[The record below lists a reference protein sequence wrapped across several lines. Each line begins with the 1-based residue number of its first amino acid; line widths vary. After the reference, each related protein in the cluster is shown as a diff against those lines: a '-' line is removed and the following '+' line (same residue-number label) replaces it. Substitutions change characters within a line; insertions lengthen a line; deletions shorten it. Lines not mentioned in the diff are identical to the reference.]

1 MSNAPASIGANSRS
15 PFAGCVILIAAMLV
29 MVFLVV
35 FSTWGLF
42 RQYNEIVKF
51 TASDPLPVE
60 VTPLEAHEAEANLLA
75 EKLEK
80 FRQELT
86 GDQAAQLDLT
96 PAELNLAIAAYE
108 PFLELRNT
116 FRVLAIEG
124 DTLKIAISFKLNGK
138 PRLAR
143 AGESGWMTSD
153 PRYLNATLLAKPQLL
168 GKEIVL
174 QLTAIEVPNA
184 IVPVEFRD
192 QMSPY
197 RITERYLTH
206 PVIGPLMAK
215 LTAVQVTNGTLILKR
230 NPDEVPGDRISAA
243 QVDSASARLFKL
255 LGLIACV
262 FLLGVGILIFVGLRA
277 KARRG

>member
-1 MSNAPASIGANSRS
+1 
-15 PFAGCVILIAAMLV
+15 

-51 TASDPLPVE
+51 TGSDPVPVE
-60 VTPLEAHEAEANLLA
+60 VTPLEAHEAEANSLA

-80 FRQELT
+80 FRQELA
-86 GDQAAQLDLT
+86 GDQVAQLALT
-96 PAELNLAIAAYE
+96 PPELNLAITAYE
-108 PFLELRNT
+108 PFVELRNT

-153 PRYLNATLLAKPQLL
+153 PRYLNGTLLAKPQLL
-168 GKEIVL
+168 GKEVVL
-174 QLTAIEVPNA
+174 QLTAIEVSNA
-184 IVPVEFRD
+184 TVPVEFRE

-197 RITERYLTH
+197 RITERYLAH

-215 LTAVQVTNGTLILKR
+215 LTAVEVANGTLILKR
-230 NPDEVPGDRISAA
+230 NPAEVPGDRISAA

-255 LGLIACV
+255 LGLVACV

-277 KARRG
+277 KARKA

>member
-1 MSNAPASIGANSRS
+1 MSNAAKPIGADSRS
-15 PFAGCVILIAAMLV
+15 PFAGCAILIAAMAV

-51 TASDPLPVE
+51 TSSEPVPVE
-60 VTPLEAHEAEANLLA
+60 LTSLEAHEAEINPLA

-86 GDQAAQLDLT
+86 GDQATQLGLT
-96 PAELNLAIAAYE
+96 PAEINLAIAAYE
-108 PFLELRNT
+108 PFQELRGT

-124 DTLKIAISFKLNGK
+124 DALKIAISFKLNGR

-143 AGESGWMTSD
+143 AGESGWLASD
-153 PRYLNATLLAKPQLL
+153 PRYLNATLTAKPQLL
-168 GKEIVL
+168 GKEVVL
-174 QLTAIEVPNA
+174 QLTAIEVPKA
-184 IVPVEFRD
+184 TVPVEFME

-206 PVIGPLMAK
+206 PLIGPSMAS
-215 LTAVQVTNGTLILKR
+215 LTAVEVTNGTVVLKR
-230 NPDEVPGDRISAA
+230 TLGEVPGDRISNA

-255 LGLIACV
+255 LGLIVCV
-262 FLLGVGILIFVGLRA
+262 FLVCAGTLVFVGLRA
-277 KARRG
+277 KARKG

>member
-1 MSNAPASIGANSRS
+1 MSNTPASIGANSRS
-15 PFAGCVILIAAMLV
+15 PFAGCAILIAAMLV

-51 TASDPLPVE
+51 TGSDPVPVE
-60 VTPLEAHEAEANLLA
+60 VTPLEAHEAEANSLA

-80 FRQELT
+80 FRQELA
-86 GDQAAQLDLT
+86 GDQVAQLALT
-96 PAELNLAIAAYE
+96 PPELNLAIAAYE
-108 PFLELRNT
+108 PFVELRNT

-124 DTLKIAISFKLNGK
+124 DTLRIAISFKLNGK

-168 GKEIVL
+168 GKEVVL

-184 IVPVEFRD
+184 TVPVEFRE

-197 RITERYLTH
+197 RITERYLAH

-215 LTAVQVTNGTLILKR
+215 LTAVEVANGTLILKR

-277 KARRG
+277 KARKA

>member
-1 MSNAPASIGANSRS
+1 
-15 PFAGCVILIAAMLV
+15 
-29 MVFLVV
+29 
-35 FSTWGLF
+35 
-42 RQYNEIVKF
+42 
-51 TASDPLPVE
+51 VE
-60 VTPLEAHEAEANLLA
+60 VTPLEAHEAEANSLA

-80 FRQELT
+80 FRQELA
-86 GDQAAQLDLT
+86 GDQVAQLALT
-96 PAELNLAIAAYE
+96 PPELNLAIAAYE

-116 FRVLAIEG
+116 FRILAIEG

-168 GKEIVL
+168 GKEVVL

-184 IVPVEFRD
+184 TVPVEFRE

-197 RITERYLTH
+197 RITERYLAH

-215 LTAVQVTNGTLILKR
+215 LTAVEVANGTLILKR

-277 KARRG
+277 KARKA

>member
-1 MSNAPASIGANSRS
+1 MSSALKPIGADSRS
-15 PFAGCVILIAAMLV
+15 PFAGCAILIAAMGV
-29 MVFLVV
+29 MVFLLV

-51 TASDPLPVE
+51 TDSEPVPVPVSSLAE
-60 VTPLEAHEAEANLLA
+60 LETAINPLA

-80 FRQELT
+80 FRQDLA
-86 GDQAAQLDLT
+86 GDTEAQLALT
-96 PAELNLAIAAYE
+96 PAEINLAIAAYE
-108 PFLELRNT
+108 PFVELRNT

-124 DTLKIAISFKLNGK
+124 ETLRIAISFKLNGK

-143 AGESGWMTSD
+143 AGESGWMVSD
-153 PRYLNATLLAKPQLL
+153 PRYLNATLRAKPQLL
-168 GKEIVL
+168 GREVVL
-174 QLTAIEVPNA
+174 QLTAIEVPKA
-184 IVPVEFRD
+184 AVPVEFME

-206 PVIGPLMAK
+206 PLIGPLMGK
-215 LTAVQVTNGTLILKR
+215 LTAVAVTDGSLILKR
-230 NPDEVPGDRISAA
+230 TPGEMPGDRINAA

-262 FLLGVGILIFVGLRA
+262 FLTCVGILIFVGLRA
-277 KARRG
+277 KARKA